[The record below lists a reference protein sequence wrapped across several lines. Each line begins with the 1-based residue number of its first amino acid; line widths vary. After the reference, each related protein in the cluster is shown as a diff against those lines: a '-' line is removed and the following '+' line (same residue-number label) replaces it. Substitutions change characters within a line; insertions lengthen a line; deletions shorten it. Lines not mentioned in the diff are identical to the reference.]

1 MRHTVLLL
9 TAAILLVALPLVAE
23 ASDAYGVTIEVPT
36 IFAEPVSFFA
46 AYGEAVDNGLVCA
59 SGTVQDAKYIAAGRR
74 DGGHWNFRVEKV
86 FECADG
92 SGSFVVN
99 LKAHVYFD
107 PYSDVGTWNVL
118 QGTGAYAKM
127 NGNGALS
134 GTPLDGGVLDIYTGV
149 IRSK

>member
-1 MRHTVLLL
+1 
-9 TAAILLVALPLVAE
+9 
-23 ASDAYGVTIEVPT
+23 
-36 IFAEPVSFFA
+36 
-46 AYGEAVDNGLVCA
+46 LVCA
-59 SGTVQDAKYIAAGRR
+59 SGTVQDAKYIAAGRP
-74 DGGHWNFRVEKV
+74 DGGHWNFRIEKV

-134 GTPLDGGVLDIYTGV
+134 GSPFDGGVLDVYTGV
-149 IRSK
+149 IRSN